1 MEFGILGPLVISD
14 GVQTRTVPSG
24 RQRALLAALLIRHGQ
39 PTSAQFLTEAIWDE
53 HPPRSAA
60 AALRNYVMRLRKA
73 LGAAGERIETTAGGY
88 RIDVDAQE
96 FDLQRFTV
104 LRDEGIAAL
113 RRQDFEGAATRLDT
127 ALQLWRGPAL
137 ADIPSDA
144 LLRKE
149 AGWLAEARLDAVEAR
164 LEAQLR
170 LGGDVRAL
178 TAELQALTT
187 EYPERELLWAQLMT
201 VLYRSGRQSEALA
214 VYQRVRQTL
223 IEEIGVEPGSEL
235 REVHQRVLR
244 GDPALDGPARPR
256 PEPIGIS
263 SASAGAAADP
273 GADEGSGAGAAGHPV
288 PDRTAG
294 GRPAFAVTPCQLPA
308 ALPDFTGRAGE
319 TSLLTGRLTAVDRT
333 APFTAVISGQPGV
346 GKSALAGQV
355 AHATRA
361 AFPDGTLHAE
371 LGGTGDS
378 QALPATVL
386 RTFLIALGVPADLV
400 PVGLEDRIS
409 LYRSLL
415 TGRRIL
421 VVLDDARDSAQV
433 RPLLPGDPG
442 CAALVTSRYRL
453 ADLAGALPLELDVLS
468 AAEAELLLRRLVGTA
483 RSAADP
489 QAATQ
494 VVAACGRLPL
504 ALRICAAR
512 LGARPGWSMRHLA
525 DRLADQ
531 LMLLNELRVC
541 SLDIRASVEPS
552 YRALEPAAA
561 RAFRLLATATDGPL
575 STVQAARAL
584 HLPLPA
590 AEHLLERLVDAHLL
604 LTDAP
609 GRYRYPALLRAFA
622 REQGG
627 LRPGAVPA
635 QQDRRAAAERLAAPP
650 TPGVRWATEV

>member
-1 MEFGILGPLVISD
+1 MVHD
-14 GVQTRTVPSG
+14 GAQTCTVPGG
-24 RQRALLAALLIRHGQ
+24 RQRALLAALLIRNGQ
-39 PTSAQFLTEAIWDE
+39 PTSAQFLTDAIWDG
-53 HPPRSAA
+53 HPPRNAS
-60 AALRNYVMRLRKA
+60 AALRNYVMRLRRA
-73 LGAAGERIETTAGGY
+73 LGAAGARIETTAGGY
-88 RIDVDAQE
+88 RINVDAQE
-96 FDLQRFTV
+96 FDLQRFTA

-113 RRQDFEGAATRLDT
+113 RRQDFERAAARLDT

-149 AGWLAEARLDAVEAR
+149 AGWLAEARLDAAEAK

-178 TAELQALTT
+178 AAELQALTT

-244 GDPALDGPARPR
+244 GDPTLDGPTRPR
-256 PEPIGIS
+256 PEPISIN
-263 SASAGAAADP
+263 SASADAAAGT
-273 GADEGSGAGAAGHPV
+273 GADAVTAAGADAFGHPA
-288 PDRTAG
+288 PERTAH

-308 ALPDFTGRAGE
+308 ALPEFTGRAWE
-319 TSLLTGRLTAVDRT
+319 TSLLTGRLTAGDRT

-346 GKSALAGQV
+346 GKSTLAGQV

-371 LGGTGDS
+371 LRGTGDR
-378 QALPATVL
+378 QALPVTVL
-386 RTFLIALGVPADLV
+386 RTFLIALGVPADQV

-415 TGRRIL
+415 TGRRVL

-442 CAALVTSRYRL
+442 CAALVTSRSRL
-453 ADLAGALPLELDVLS
+453 ADLAGALPLALDVP
-468 AAEAELLLRRLVGTA
+468 AAEEAELLLRRLVGTA
-483 RSAADP
+483 RFAADP
-489 QAATQ
+489 QAAAQ
-494 VVAACGRLPL
+494 VVARCGRLPL

-531 LMLLNELRVC
+531 LMLLDELRVC
-541 SLDIRASVEPS
+541 SLDIRASVQPS
-552 YRALEPAAA
+552 YRALDPAAA
-561 RAFRLLATATDGPL
+561 RAFRLLAPATDDPL
-575 STVQAARAL
+575 STVQAAQAL

-622 REQGG
+622 REQGR
-627 LRPGAVPA
+627 LRLGGVPA
-635 QQDRRAAAERLAAPP
+635 QQDRRAAAGRPLTLADSGYAP
-650 TPGVRWATEV
+650 GH

>member
-1 MEFGILGPLVISD
+1 M
-14 GVQTRTVPSG
+14 QTRTVPGG

-39 PTSAQFLTEAIWDE
+39 PTSAQFLTEAVWDG
-53 HPPRSAA
+53 HPPRSAT

-88 RIDVDAQE
+88 RINVDAQE
-96 FDLQRFTV
+96 FDLQSFTV

-113 RRQDFEGAATRLDT
+113 RRQDFERAAARLDA

-178 TAELQALTT
+178 AAELQTLTT
-187 EYPERELLWAQLMT
+187 EHPERELLWAQLMT

-223 IEEIGVEPGSEL
+223 IEEIGVEPGREL

-244 GDPALDGPARPR
+244 GDPALDGPTRPR
-256 PEPIGIS
+256 PEPIGIN
-263 SASAGAAADP
+263 SASAGAAADT
-273 GADEGSGAGAAGHPV
+273 GADAGAGAAAGAAGHPA
-288 PDRTAG
+288 PDRTARC
-294 GRPAFAVTPCQLPA
+294 RPALAVTPCQLPP
-308 ALPDFTGRAGE
+308 ALPDFTGRARE
-319 TSLLTGRLTAVDRT
+319 TSLLSGRLTALDRT

-346 GKSALAGQV
+346 GKSTLAGQV
-355 AHATRA
+355 AHATRT
-361 AFPDGTLHAE
+361 AFPDGTLYAE
-371 LGGTGDS
+371 LRGTDGS
-378 QALPATVL
+378 PALPATVL

-415 TGRRIL
+415 TGRRVL

-442 CAALVTSRYRL
+442 CAALVTSRHRL
-453 ADLAGALPLELDVLS
+453 ADLVGALPLELDVPS
-468 AAEAELLLRRLVGTA
+468 APEAALLLRRLVGTA

-525 DRLADQ
+525 DRMADQ
-531 LMLLNELRVC
+531 LMLLNELRVG
-541 SLDIRASVEPS
+541 SLDVRASVEPS

-561 RAFRLLATATDGPL
+561 RAFRLLATATDDPL
-575 STVQAARAL
+575 STVQAAQVL
-584 HLPLPA
+584 HLPVPA

-627 LRPGAVPA
+627 LRPGVVPA
-635 QQDRRAAAERLAAPP
+635 QQDRRAAAERPVTLADLGCAL
-650 TPGVRWATEV
+650 GR

>member
-1 MEFGILGPLVISD
+1 MVSD

-256 PEPIGIS
+256 PEPVRINS
-263 SASAGAAADP
+263 TSAGAAADP
-273 GADEGSGAGAAGHPV
+273 GADAGAGAGAAGHPAA
-288 PDRTAG
+288 DRTAG
-294 GRPAFAVTPCQLPA
+294 GRPGFAVTPCQLPA

-319 TSLLTGRLTAVDRT
+319 TSLLTGRLTGVDRT

-378 QALPATVL
+378 QALPAAVL

-400 PVGLEDRIS
+400 PVGVEDRIS

-483 RSAADP
+483 RLAADP

-627 LRPGAVPA
+627 LRRGAVPA
-635 QQDRRAAAERLAAPP
+635 QQDRRAAAERLATPP